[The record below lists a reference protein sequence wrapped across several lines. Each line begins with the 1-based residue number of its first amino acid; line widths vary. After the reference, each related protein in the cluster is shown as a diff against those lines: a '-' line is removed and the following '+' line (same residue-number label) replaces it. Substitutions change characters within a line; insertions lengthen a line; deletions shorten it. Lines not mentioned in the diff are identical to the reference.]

1 MSCTLDK
8 LINEENEAREVI
20 ETAKQAVEYERRVQA
35 GVNRATRQGMYAD
48 PDKRVSPYIDRGSE
62 LVGKTLTL
70 QDMDTNMETDVKV
83 ETTEMLSNN
92 KVRINGEHD
101 LKLYTGM
108 LTDGITMATL
118 GSEKGKRN
126 TEFMGQLGGT
136 IVNDLDVLAT
146 VAAQADGKPVSEQLK
161 RVLNMYKDV
170 LMNAGKDVKI
180 DVQLFKDLD
189 NKGAKGEATVE
200 SGKVD
205 LIQGNTRFNSNTD
218 ILAHELQHLLI
229 HNVLV
234 KDKVLTSQILRL
246 RDAIAKEISW
256 EVFLPDS
263 DVTAEDKE
271 FAKERWEYVFRNP
284 IAEDQASEF
293 LAAATTN
300 EKLAEALGAIN
311 ELASYEI
318 MGTMKIEPGT
328 KSRWKKLWNNIAK
341 IINQVYR
348 NTKFKGKDARELTI
362 DMLNKAMELG
372 HSNRKVE
379 EMSISER
386 LLQRLDKIDSKVAEL
401 TTLEKKAQ
409 RSYADYIRQTDN
421 KSGLRKAIDKV
432 WEIRG
437 IAKAKSY
444 ILKNN
449 IFASVTRDMSNKD
462 VSRFYQMFRHAKAF
476 VENAVA
482 PIKHF
487 TIEVLE
493 KDYELGRLSKGERR
507 AAKRVLIDT
516 DAKVLGNSKEILKY
530 LQDERRITAELKI
543 FKHNYSKEVVDAV
556 EQLGKLLVDNSTDT
570 ANGYVNAS
578 QISYALLKTQN
589 PKVVAEIDRMASL
602 VALRYSAKENKD
614 LVIQALTK
622 ELVTPEGKIVD
633 VAKGFDHA
641 MELMRVNE
649 EKILEDAYSGDA
661 MYQVKGAKQETYGN
675 RKDGSNKRY
684 YIVEAKE
691 LRDLERVKMKNL
703 GKQEALSKAIGKDM
717 YLVVGESM
725 EVGYTEGLMSKVQLK
740 NEGDS
745 LRRLLIEINELTEE
759 EAEVEIAMLAKETTG
774 GKDSLIPER
783 SGKNEIYDYRVRIP
797 HDVKYKYLGVEDDIL
812 PTVGGTV
819 SDLTHKQEAMI
830 SNKEAIRYFKRF
842 HTKYASSKDYTFVEI
857 SETSEGKEK
866 EYWDSIPYYLKSQIE
881 RTMGGKLMVEES
893 MLVDFFGYKDMSI
906 MNLPMI
912 KNSKRRQLVARK
924 AELIVQEITQ
934 GWKQAVVTKT
944 AGTILGNNGSNMVIA
959 LQHTKSKDP
968 LKYLGRFTDMWSEM
982 NRYQDD
988 RRTSSKLAI
997 RKEAG
1002 ETIDEKELKNI
1013 ENRMKNSPVHPLME
1027 DGQYTAILED
1037 LNAEWMNEKGIIEGK
1052 LDAVLDKLKR
1062 KNDKVGIKE
1071 VIDTLYVRKD
1081 SPLYDSTMKLTTY
1094 ADVITKMII
1103 YQDLMA
1109 EYNDANKEGKNETF
1123 AGKLGGKDATAK
1135 QVEQNVLNYVDGLT
1149 VNYGYLDNRGIK
1161 YANDTLI
1168 FSFTKYFF
1176 RVFPAMMKMLGKKAG
1191 TVFLTEGAQGLSGL
1205 DAETPWD
1212 QYYSPIDAI
1221 LRKVG
1226 GWGRPFNILEMI
1238 ITPAVAK

>member
-1 MSCTLDK
+1 MGCKLDT
-8 LINEENEAREVI
+8 LINEENESREVI
-20 ETAKQAVEYERRVQA
+20 ETAKQAVEYKKRVQA

-70 QDMDTNMETDVKV
+70 QDMETNMETDVKV
-83 ETTEMLSNN
+83 EATEMLSNN

-101 LKLYTGM
+101 LKLDTGM

-136 IVNDLDVLAT
+136 IVNDLDTLAT

-161 RVLNMYKDV
+161 RVMNMYKDV
-170 LMNAGKDVKI
+170 LMKAGKDVKI
-180 DVQLFKDLD
+180 DVELFKDLD
-189 NKGAKGEATVE
+189 NKGAMGKATVD
-200 SGKVD
+200 SGKLK
-205 LIQGNTRFNSNTD
+205 LIQGNTRFNSNSD
-218 ILAHELQHLLI
+218 ILAHELQHILI

-234 KDKVLTSQILRL
+234 RDKVLTSQILRL

-256 EVFLPDS
+256 EVFLPDG
-263 DVTAEDKE
+263 DVTAEDKA

-300 EKLAEALGAIN
+300 EKLAEALGTVN
-311 ELASYEI
+311 QFEEYQI

-348 NTKFKGKDARELTI
+348 NTKFKGKDAREITI

-379 EMSISER
+379 EMTISER
-386 LLQRLDKIDSKVAEL
+386 LLQKLDKIDSKVAEL

-409 RSYADYIRQTDN
+409 RSYADYIRQTEN
-421 KSGLRKAIDKV
+421 KSGLKKAIDKV

-462 VSRFYQMFRHAKAF
+462 VAKFYQMFRHAKAF

-487 TIEVLE
+487 TIEVLD

-516 DAKVLGNSKEILKY
+516 DAKVLGGSKQILKY
-530 LQDERRITAELKI
+530 LQDERRITAELNI
-543 FKHNYSKEVVDAV
+543 FKHNYSKQVVDAT

-589 PKVVAEIDRMASL
+589 PKTVAEIDKMASL
-602 VALRYSAKENKD
+602 IALRYSAKENKD

-641 MELMRVNE
+641 MELMRTNE
-649 EKILEDAYSGDA
+649 AKVLEDAYSGDT
-661 MYQVKGAKQETYGN
+661 MYQIKGAKQEEYIG
-675 RKDGSNKRY
+675 NKRY
-684 YIVEAKE
+684 YIVEEKE
-691 LRDLERVKMKNL
+691 LKDLERAKMSNL
-703 GKQEALSKAIGKDM
+703 GKQEALSEAVGKDM

-745 LRRLLIEINELTEE
+745 LRRILMEVNELTDV
-759 EAEVEIAMLAKETTG
+759 EAEIVIDNMSKETAKVKG
-774 GKDSLIPER
+774 ALIPER

-797 HDVKYKYLGVEDDIL
+797 HEVKSKYLEIEDDIL

-830 SNKEAIRYFKRF
+830 SNKEAIAYFKRF
-842 HTKYASSKDYTFVEI
+842 HTKYESSRDYKFVEI
-857 SETSEGKEK
+857 SENSEGKEK
-866 EYWDSIPYYLKSQIE
+866 EYWDSIPYYLKAQIDK
-881 RTMGGKLMVEES
+881 TMGGRLMVEES
-893 MLVDFFGYKDMSI
+893 MLVDFFGYKDMSA

-912 KNSKRRQLVARK
+912 KNSKRRQLVVRK
-924 AELIVQEITQ
+924 AEKIVQELTQ
-934 GWKQAVVTKT
+934 GWKSAVVAKT
-944 AGTILGNNGSNMVIA
+944 ASTIIGNNGSNMVVA

-982 NRYQDD
+982 NKYQDD
-988 RRTSSKLAI
+988 RRMASKLAI
-997 RKEAG
+997 RREAG

-1013 ENRMKNSPVHPLME
+1013 ENRMKNSPVEPLMK

-1037 LNAEWMNEKGIIEGK
+1037 LNTEWMNEKGIIEGK

-1109 EYNDANKEGKNETF
+1109 EYNSVDKAEKNETF
-1123 AGKLGGKDATAK
+1123 AGKLGGKDATEK

-1176 RVFPAMMKMLGKKAG
+1176 RVFPAMMKMLSKKAG
-1191 TVFLTEGAQGLSGL
+1191 TVFITEGAQGVSGI

-1221 LRKVG
+1221 LRKIG
-1226 GWGRPFNILEMI
+1226 GWGDPINILKMI
-1238 ITPAVAK
+1238 TTPAVAK